1 MFSAF
6 TKIVLSI
13 LCKMTNL
20 AHQNWKPQALSVS
33 DFNLQRSPSGG
44 AQAEHRAG
52 DKPGF
57 TTTSRLRPQFFSY
70 SLVRQGGIFYHFYLS
85 FDSLSISSKRIEA
98 IFRTKYHLE
107 LRPLI
112 FLLNILPDLTC
123 CKYMIWNIVIISFFF
138 ALSVEFSVWC
148 QFSVVSQLNF
158 CSIVGSLQRSEQD
171 KCSSLVEILLSVRA
185 GWLI

>member
-1 MFSAF
+1 MLIRTESHRLC
-6 TKIVLSI
+6 LSLI
-13 LCKMTNL
+13 LICNVPLVEEPRPNTE
-20 AHQNWKPQALSVS
+20 Q
-33 DFNLQRSPSGG
+33 
-44 AQAEHRAG
+44 G

-185 GWLI
+185 GWLMFIFLFFFTDRRPSFITL